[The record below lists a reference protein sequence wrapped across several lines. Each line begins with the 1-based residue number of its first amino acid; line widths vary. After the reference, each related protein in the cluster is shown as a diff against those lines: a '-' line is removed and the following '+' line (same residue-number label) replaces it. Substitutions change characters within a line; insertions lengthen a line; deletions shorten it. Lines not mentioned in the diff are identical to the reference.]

1 MTDFAGEPGDPNIV
15 LSKDSGEGPSG
26 SALKTIQEGRN
37 GMVGIKGY
45 TLAHVT
51 N

>member
-1 MTDFAGEPGDPNIV
+1 MTDLAGEPGDPNIV

-26 SALKTIQEGRN
+26 SALETIQDGRN
-37 GMVGIKGY
+37 WMVEIKSCN
-45 TLAHVT
+45 LSHVT

>member
-1 MTDFAGEPGDPNIV
+1 MDLAGELGDPNIV

-26 SALKTIQEGRN
+26 SASKTIQGERN
-37 GMVGIKGY
+37 WMVGIKSCN
-45 TLAHVT
+45 LAHVT

>member
-1 MTDFAGEPGDPNIV
+1 MDLAGEPDDPNIV
-15 LSKDSGEGPSG
+15 LSKDSGEDPSG

-37 GMVGIKGY
+37 WMVGIKNCI
-45 TLAHVT
+45 LAHVT